1 MKSMND
7 RSQERE
13 LENGSGGGGGG
24 EKAQTWILPND

>member
-13 LENGSGGGGGG
+13 LENGSGGGGG